1 VAAPVESLEEIVRAE
16 LREPVAE
23 LVRRVVLDLAREE
36 AEAQLAR
43 LGASLNGGPRAAAE
57 MVLSG
62 PQSPQDTTEALAKV
76 SDFPRALEAAR
87 RLCHLCQKEK
97 PAEAFERG
105 RWQCRD
111 CRRVAAR
118 RHYHER
124 QARARSVVRAANGA
138 EPEPP
143 G

>member
-1 VAAPVESLEEIVRAE
+1 VVAPAESLEEIVRAE

-36 AEAQLAR
+36 AEAQLSR
-43 LGASLNGGPRAAAE
+43 LRASLNGGPGAAAAE
-57 MVLSG
+57 MVPSG
-62 PQSPQDTTEALAKV
+62 PQSPQEATGALAEGSV
-76 SDFPRALEAAR
+76 SPPMPQ
-87 RLCHLCQKEK
+87 RLCRACGETK

-111 CRRVAAR
+111 CRRVTAR
-118 RHYHER
+118 RHYRDR

-138 EPEPP
+138 ELEPA